1 MNGWLEKKAPKPTT
15 RSCPPM
21 CHACPRCAMLHAPC
35 RANTPRRAMRMW
47 TDLLGSRRSAK
58 VQKRCR
64 SVGPSPRSA
73 RPTHSEPPRAARGA
87 RLATAPGLLEAE
99 RRPEAARALA
109 AWGGASPG
117 PEPVIDVG
125 LSWWVPKLCWFGP
138 KNGPFCFRGGLS
150 PTPREVPPIPSLRL
164 DPESSRSDPDRFRWG
179 SQDLC
184 SNCSLQRSPRQW
196 DCQDVHGGVLL
207 AVCQEIPPFSQMEVA
222 ENFPIL

>member
-1 MNGWLEKKAPKPTT
+1 
-15 RSCPPM
+15 M
-21 CHACPRCAMLHAPC
+21 CHACPRRAMLHAPC
-35 RANTPRRAMRMW
+35 RANARRRAMRMW
-47 TDLLGSRRSAK
+47 TDLLGSRRSAR

-150 PTPREVPPIPSLRL
+150 PTPSGSPS
-164 DPESSRSDPDRFRWG
+164 DSESEAGSGIESVGSRSIPLGLSRPLLEVFIAKI
-179 SQDLC
+179 
-184 SNCSLQRSPRQW
+184 SPTMGLSGCPWRCPSCGLSG
-196 DCQDVHGGVLL
+196 D
-207 AVCQEIPPFSQMEVA
+207 PPFFANGSG
-222 ENFPIL
+222 